1 MQHMGLIWPSLAGR
15 VERSGS
21 WPVWVT
27 AARVL
32 ASVAGLEEL
41 AAIVADRAHP
51 GRTDELLAALVRLGA
66 VDGGNDLDAAHAVSL
81 LLATGFARLARQ
93 LRNLSGDIDQ
103 MVAGQVWL
111 QIREFP
117 WRWRR
122 RASAANILMEARRAL
137 LRDLGVETRIC
148 ARGCGDPGG
157 HHHRWGGYRQRLAHL
172 ADHDGHAGPADE
184 LALVSVLEW
193 ATGNGV
199 VTASDVAILLELAN
213 CEEAGSVRGLRSAA
227 KINAVAA
234 RLGVNKK
241 TVRRSPDRAVRA
253 LAGARQAYLRECVGR
268 RR

>member
-1 MQHMGLIWPSLAGR
+1 VVIL
-15 VERSGS
+15 VD
-21 WPVWVT
+21 T
-27 AARVL
+27 T
-32 ASVAGLEEL
+32 
-41 AAIVADRAHP
+41 
-51 GRTDELLAALVRLGA
+51 TDGV
-66 VDGGNDLDAAHAVSL
+66 
-81 LLATGFARLARQ
+81 ATGGG
-93 LRNLSGDIDQ
+93 LR
-103 MVAGQVWL
+103 
-111 QIREFP
+111 
-117 WRWRR
+117 
-122 RASAANILMEARRAL
+122 
-137 LRDLGVETRIC
+137 T
-148 ARGCGDPGG
+148 
-157 HHHRWGGYRQRLAHL
+157 L